1 VVDTAPLVSVV
12 IPAYNAEAYI
22 ATSLRGV
29 TAQAYRNLE
38 IIVVDDGSRDAT
50 ATIVRS
56 LAADDPRIK
65 LQQQQNAGVAAA
77 RNRGIEAS
85 SGDLVAPL
93 DADDLWQP
101 SKIER
106 QVAVMQRGSPK
117 VGLVYA
123 WFVQIDEAGMVTRL
137 PRAKRR
143 IYEGDVFRDLVA
155 RNFIGNGSSPLM
167 RKECVLE
174 AGGYDPELR
183 RQQAQG
189 CEDFKLYLAIAERWH
204 FGAVPAFLV
213 GYRQSPTSMSED
225 LAQMKRSRDLVMAEV
240 RRRHPELPSSIFRV
254 SNANGCF
261 WLASKAKRA
270 RRPLAAASYLA
281 RMVASDPASLPV
293 RVREFCTRRRARA
306 LGKPVR
312 FEEYPVEPTMAGSAG
327 GEPAASQWLV
337 GQSVP
342 KEPT

>member
-1 VVDTAPLVSVV
+1 MVDTAPLVSVV

-22 ATSLRGV
+22 ATSLRSV
-29 TAQAYRNLE
+29 TAQTYRNLE

-123 WFVQIDEAGMVTRL
+123 WFVQI
-137 PRAKRR
+137 
-143 IYEGDVFRDLVA
+143 
-155 RNFIGNGSSPLM
+155 
-167 RKECVLE
+167 
-174 AGGYDPELR
+174 
-183 RQQAQG
+183 
-189 CEDFKLYLAIAERWH
+189 
-204 FGAVPAFLV
+204 
-213 GYRQSPTSMSED
+213 
-225 LAQMKRSRDLVMAEV
+225 
-240 RRRHPELPSSIFRV
+240 
-254 SNANGCF
+254 
-261 WLASKAKRA
+261 
-270 RRPLAAASYLA
+270 
-281 RMVASDPASLPV
+281 
-293 RVREFCTRRRARA
+293 
-306 LGKPVR
+306 
-312 FEEYPVEPTMAGSAG
+312 
-327 GEPAASQWLV
+327 
-337 GQSVP
+337 
-342 KEPT
+342 

>member
-1 VVDTAPLVSVV
+1 VVDAAPLVSVV

-29 TAQAYRNLE
+29 TAQTYRNLE

-50 ATIVRS
+50 ASIVRS

-65 LQQQQNAGVAAA
+65 LLQQQNAGVAVA
-77 RNRGIEAS
+77 RNRGIDAS

-106 QVAVMQRGSPK
+106 QVAVMQCSSPK

-123 WFVQIDEAGMVTRL
+123 WFVQINAAGMATGL
-137 PRAKRR
+137 PRAKRL
-143 IYEGDVFRDLVA
+143 YEGDVFRDLVV
-155 RNFIGNGSSPLM
+155 RNFVGNASSPLI

-183 RQQAQG
+183 RQRAQG
-189 CEDFKLYLAIAERWH
+189 CEDLKLYLAIAERWH
-204 FGAVPAFLV
+204 FCVVPAFLV

-225 LAQMKRSRDLVMAEV
+225 LAQMKRSHDLVMAEV
-240 RRRHPELPSSIFRV
+240 RRRHRELPSSMFRV
-254 SNANGCF
+254 SNANVCF
-261 WLASKAKRA
+261 WLASKAARA

-281 RMVASDPASLPV
+281 LMVASDPASLPV
-293 RVREFCTRRRARA
+293 RVLEIRTRRRAKA
-306 LGKPVR
+306 LRKPVR
-312 FEEYPVEPTMAGSAG
+312 FEEYPVEPTMAGSTG
-327 GEPAASQWLV
+327 GEPKASQWLA